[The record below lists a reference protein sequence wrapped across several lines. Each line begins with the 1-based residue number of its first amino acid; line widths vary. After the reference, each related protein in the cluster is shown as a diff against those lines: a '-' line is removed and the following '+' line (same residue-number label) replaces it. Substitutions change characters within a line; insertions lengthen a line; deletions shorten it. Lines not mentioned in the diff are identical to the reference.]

1 MNVKADD
8 EALEMIAS
16 YANGDAR
23 YAYNALETA
32 AKLAAG
38 ESHGDYP

>member
-1 MNVKADD
+1 M
-8 EALEMIAS
+8 EMISS

-32 AKLAAG
+32 AKLACREA
-38 ESHGDYP
+38 